1 MKTIVQ
7 LVEEL
12 KEYSLEK
19 DTAAKQAVEANI
31 APVEAD
37 PSSASRAYVV
47 GEQLFLNDVLYDV
60 TSPISVGDAIAVG
73 TNITAANKLSADIKS
88 KIDDLYSKNQTL
100 ENRVDDIE
108 DNYQS
113 VKLYHNIPRLVPK
126 DVTSYITDGTFYK
139 RLAGT
144 DGFELFEDLYVGDY
158 IQMSRAISAYE
169 QTQTYQATGS
179 QYVTIAGLD
188 TRMGDGD
195 GGDSVSVIDYHHAV
209 MVPGQGFGGIQHFG
223 RSRMNSSNAATG
235 GYVGSEMFT
244 TTIGAVATSGSTA
257 TEASI
262 NQQLYAEF
270 GSHLRTIRQ
279 MLSNAMD
286 NTRYNRFGQASGAS
300 SGWAWTTVQ
309 AVLMSEVEVYG
320 SAVWSSSGFDTGNGN
335 IQLPL
340 FQHNKQAMN
349 NRSAY
354 YWLKDVAFSANFCLC
369 TSAGYSNY
377 ANASN
382 ADRYVRPRFILA

>member
-1 MKTIVQ
+1 MQTITKVF
-7 LVEEL
+7 
-12 KEYSLEK
+12 S
-19 DTAAKQAVEANI
+19 
-31 APVEAD
+31 
-37 PSSASRAYVV
+37 
-47 GEQLFLNDVLYDV
+47 
-60 TSPISVGDAIAVG
+60 
-73 TNITAANKLSADIKS
+73 DIIKPY
-88 KIDDLYSKNQTL
+88 IDDADENLQNQI
-100 ENRVDDIE
+100 NNIE

-169 QTQTYQATGS
+169 QTQTYQTTGS

-195 GGDSVSVIDYHHAV
+195 GGDSVSVINYHHAV
-209 MVPGQGFGGIQHFG
+209 MVPGQGFVGTQHFG
-223 RSRMNSSNAATG
+223 RSRMNSSNDTTG

-257 TEASI
+257 TTASI

-270 GSHLRTIRQ
+270 GSHLKTIRQ
-279 MLSNAMD
+279 VLSNAMD
-286 NTRYNRFGQASGAS
+286 NTGYNRFGNAGGAS
-300 SGWAWTTVQ
+300 SGWAGATVQ
-309 AVLMSEVEVYG
+309 AVLMSEIEVYG
-320 SAVWSSSGFDTGNGN
+320 SVAWSSSGYDTGNGN

-354 YWLKDVAFSANFCLC
+354 YWLKDVASSAYFCYC
-369 TSAGYSNY
+369 GNNGTSAYSD
-377 ANASN
+377 ASV
-382 ADRYVRPRFILA
+382 AYRYVRPRFILA

>member
-1 MKTIVQ
+1 MQTITKVF
-7 LVEEL
+7 
-12 KEYSLEK
+12 S
-19 DTAAKQAVEANI
+19 
-31 APVEAD
+31 
-37 PSSASRAYVV
+37 
-47 GEQLFLNDVLYDV
+47 
-60 TSPISVGDAIAVG
+60 
-73 TNITAANKLSADIKS
+73 DIIKPY
-88 KIDDLYSKNQTL
+88 IDDADENLQNQI
-100 ENRVDDIE
+100 NNIE

-169 QTQTYQATGS
+169 QTQTHQTTGS

-195 GGDSVSVIDYHHAV
+195 GGDSVSVINYHHAV
-209 MVPGQGFGGIQHFG
+209 MVPGQGFVGTQHFG
-223 RSRMNSSNAATG
+223 RSRMNSSNDTTG

-257 TEASI
+257 TTASI

-270 GSHLRTIRQ
+270 GSHLKTIRQ
-279 MLSNAMD
+279 ILSNAMN
-286 NTRYNRFGQASGAS
+286 NTGYNRFGNAGGAS
-300 SGWAWTTVQ
+300 SGWAWATVQ
-309 AVLMSEVEVYG
+309 AVLMSEIEVYG
-320 SAVWSSSGFDTGNGN
+320 SVAWSSSGYDTGNGN

-354 YWLKDVAFSANFCLC
+354 YWLKDVASSARFCYCDYGGL
-369 TSAGYSNY
+369 SNSNY
-377 ANASN
+377 ASIAS
-382 ADRYVRPRFILA
+382 AYVRPRFILA

>member
-1 MKTIVQ
+1 MPDVKISQLPAASSVQ
-7 LVEEL
+7 NTDILPVVSSSSTLKATLGQITDFISDYVKDNADTTPTASSTEL
-12 KEYSLEK
+12 ITSGAVYS
-19 DTAAKQAVEANI
+19 A
-31 APVEAD
+31 
-37 PSSASRAYVV
+37 
-47 GEQLFLNDVLYDV
+47 
-60 TSPISVGDAIAVG
+60 
-73 TNITAANKLSADIKS
+73 
-88 KIDDLYSKNQTL
+88 NQTL
-100 ENRVDDIE
+100 TNIIDDIK

-195 GGDSVSVIDYHHAV
+195 GGDSVSTINYHHAV
-209 MVPGQGFGGIQHFG
+209 MVPGQGFVGTQHFG
-223 RSRMNSSNAATG
+223 RSRMNSSNDTTG

-244 TTIGAVATSGSTA
+244 TTIGAVATSGSTV
-257 TEASI
+257 TTASI

-270 GSHLRTIRQ
+270 GSHLKTIRQ
-279 MLSNAMD
+279 ILSNAMD
-286 NTRYNRFGQASGAS
+286 STRYNRFGQSGGAS

-320 SAVWSSSGFDTGNGN
+320 SVAWSSSGYDTGNGN

-349 NRSAY
+349 NRSGY
-354 YWLKDVAFSANFCLC
+354 YWLKDVASSATFCYC
-369 TSAGYSNY
+369 SYGGWCDYY
-377 ANASN
+377 DASN
-382 ADRYVRPRFILA
+382 ANRYVRPRFILA

>member
-1 MKTIVQ
+1 MQTITKVF
-7 LVEEL
+7 
-12 KEYSLEK
+12 S
-19 DTAAKQAVEANI
+19 
-31 APVEAD
+31 
-37 PSSASRAYVV
+37 
-47 GEQLFLNDVLYDV
+47 
-60 TSPISVGDAIAVG
+60 
-73 TNITAANKLSADIKS
+73 DIIKPY
-88 KIDDLYSKNQTL
+88 IDDADENLQNQI
-100 ENRVDDIE
+100 NNIE

-169 QTQTYQATGS
+169 QTQTYQTTGS

-195 GGDSVSVIDYHHAV
+195 GGDSVSVINYHHAV
-209 MVPGQGFGGIQHFG
+209 MVPGQGFVGTQHFG
-223 RSRMNSSNAATG
+223 RSRMNSSNDTTG

-257 TEASI
+257 TTASI

-270 GSHLRTIRQ
+270 GSHLKTIRQ
-279 MLSNAMD
+279 VLSNAMD
-286 NTRYNRFGQASGAS
+286 NTGYNRFGNAGGAS
-300 SGWAWTTVQ
+300 SGWAGATVQ
-309 AVLMSEVEVYG
+309 AVLMSEIEVYG
-320 SAVWSSSGFDTGNGN
+320 SVAWSSSGYDTGNGN

-354 YWLKDVAFSANFCLC
+354 YWLKDVASSAHFCACDYVGL
-369 TSAGYSNY
+369 SSYRG
-377 ANASN
+377 ASL
-382 ADRYVRPRFILA
+382 ASYYVRPRFILA

>member
-1 MKTIVQ
+1 MQTITKVF
-7 LVEEL
+7 
-12 KEYSLEK
+12 S
-19 DTAAKQAVEANI
+19 
-31 APVEAD
+31 
-37 PSSASRAYVV
+37 
-47 GEQLFLNDVLYDV
+47 
-60 TSPISVGDAIAVG
+60 
-73 TNITAANKLSADIKS
+73 DIIKPY
-88 KIDDLYSKNQTL
+88 IDDADENLQNQI
-100 ENRVDDIE
+100 NNIE

-169 QTQTYQATGS
+169 QTQTYQTTGS

-195 GGDSVSVIDYHHAV
+195 GGDSVSVINYHHAV
-209 MVPGQGFGGIQHFG
+209 MVPGQGFVGTQHFG
-223 RSRMNSSNAATG
+223 RSRMNSSNDTTG

-257 TEASI
+257 TTASI

-270 GSHLRTIRQ
+270 GSHLKTIRQ
-279 MLSNAMD
+279 VLSNAMD
-286 NTRYNRFGQASGAS
+286 NTGYNRFGNAGGAS
-300 SGWAWTTVQ
+300 SGWAGATVQ
-309 AVLMSEVEVYG
+309 AVLMSEIEVYG
-320 SAVWSSSGFDTGNGN
+320 SVAWSSSGYDTGNGN

-354 YWLKDVAFSANFCLC
+354 YWLKDVASSARFCACNSSGVSTYLGA
-369 TSAGYSNY
+369 SVANY
-377 ANASN
+377 
-382 ADRYVRPRFILA
+382 YVRPRFILA